1 MIQHIRRLL
10 SGNVDDGGAS
20 TVEYGLLTATIAA
33 MVVGMVAVLGLLATD
48 GLAQA
53 CDTIGTASGENS
65 PTCAADIGSSDSDS
79 GLPPSDPW
87 PGP

>member
-1 MIQHIRRLL
+1 MIEHIRRLL

-33 MVVGMVAVLGLLATD
+33 MVVGMVVVLGLLATD

-53 CDTIGTASGENS
+53 CDAFAAASGGDS
-65 PTCAADIGSSDSDS
+65 ATCGPGTEAMIL
-79 GLPPSDPW
+79 LPNHR
-87 PGP
+87 

>member
-33 MVVGMVAVLGLLATD
+33 MVVGMVLVLGLLATE

-53 CDTIGTASGENS
+53 CDAIGTASDGS
-65 PTCAADIGSSDSDS
+65 PTTCSTGMGSGDTNS
-79 GLPPSDPW
+79 G
-87 PGP
+87 